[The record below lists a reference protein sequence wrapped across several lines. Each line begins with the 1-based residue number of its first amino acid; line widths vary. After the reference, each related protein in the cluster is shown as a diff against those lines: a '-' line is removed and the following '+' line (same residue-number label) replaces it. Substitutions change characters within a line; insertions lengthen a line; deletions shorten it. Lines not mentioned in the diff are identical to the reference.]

1 MQLEKDAPVVILLVT
16 IVFMLSSC
24 VSHQELITLNGSDPA
39 DLERGLNQPLGESKI
54 VTPKSFIIHPSD
66 LLIINVSAFEG
77 NTSEFLQ
84 AEFGSRN
91 LNSSGRD
98 FGPNAL
104 YYNSYQVGADGYIS
118 LPLIDRIKAEGLN
131 TSELKSKL
139 DSAYTP
145 YLKFASTSVKLANLR
160 VTVLGEV
167 KSPGVHYF
175 FNDQTTILEAIS
187 LAGDFTDFGNR
198 KKIKLIRRTESGA
211 ETVMLDLSK
220 PDFIGTEYFFV
231 RPNDL
236 IYIEPI
242 KAKAFDVGAQSV
254 GIVLS
259 VISTAA
265 LLANILLDIKKN

>member
-1 MQLEKDAPVVILLVT
+1 MQLEKEAPVVILLV
-16 IVFMLSSC
+16 ILLFMISAC
-24 VSHQELITLNGSDPA
+24 VSHQELITLNGADPSNMVQ
-39 DLERGLNQPLGESKI
+39 GLNQPLGESKL
-54 VTPKSFIIHPSD
+54 VTPKSFVIQPSD

-104 YYNSYQVGADGYIS
+104 YYNSYQVAADGYIS
-118 LPLIDRIKAEGLN
+118 LPLIDKVKAEGLN
-131 TSELKSKL
+131 TYELKSKL

-167 KSPGVHYF
+167 KNPGVHYF
-175 FNDQTTILEAIS
+175 FNDQTTILEVIS
-187 LAGDFTDFGNR
+187 LAGDFSDFGNR
-198 KKIKLIRRTESGA
+198 KKIKLIRRKDSGA

-236 IYIEPI
+236 IYVEPL

-265 LLANILLDIKKN
+265 LLANILLDISKN

>member
-16 IVFMLSSC
+16 FVFMLSSC
-24 VSHQELITLNGSDPA
+24 VSHQELITLNGSDPT
-39 DLERGLNQPLGESKI
+39 DLERGLNLPLGESKI

-167 KSPGVHYF
+167 QSPGVHYF

-242 KAKAFDVGAQSV
+242 MAKAFDVGAQSV